1 MSSQSCLSFCPPHQ
15 MSKNSRCG
23 SHNSLVRSIK
33 IKALLETNRFYELQ
47 AGPSFG
53 ATALLSGCALGFV
66 LLLPHNKR
74 IKRGC
79 AKGSVLLG
87 HMVSTSE
94 RWSKPG
100 SKFLPPY
107 VISNELCYYGCRVMK
122 TSQSILF
129 VNETNWMFPLLK

>member
-1 MSSQSCLSFCPPHQ
+1 MI
-15 MSKNSRCG
+15 
-23 SHNSLVRSIK
+23 VRSIK
-33 IKALLETNRFYELQ
+33 IKALLGTNQFYELQ
-47 AGPSFG
+47 AGPSLG

-79 AKGSVLLG
+79 AKGSALLG
-87 HMVSTSE
+87 HMISASK

-107 VISNELCYYGCRVMK
+107 VISNEPCYYDCRVMK
-122 TSQSILF
+122 TS
-129 VNETNWMFPLLK
+129 VNFMCE